1 MRMLCLI
8 WFLLASVVLNAQ
20 QGFAFTRFNT
30 EDGSGLSSNVVGS
43 IHQDDNGFI
52 WVGTANGL
60 QRFDG
65 SKFVY
70 FGVSYGDPMP
80 QSLVSQIIPFGKKQL
95 VLNYG
100 SLHQLGIFSPVGFS
114 YKRIEVRTAKQINP
128 RADYYVWKDNK
139 GQLFLNI
146 FRHGVLS
153 YNEKQNAFV
162 ENNPFS
168 LPEGFTPALDGIFE
182 DTIKQQVWFAGEK
195 GIAIYDQKS
204 KQLWHRGFNPRNLP
218 ILKNS
223 LVQDRPSDIFID
235 HSRRIWIVGWPL
247 QLNAGQVK
255 FCLDSTGSTYL
266 QKDTIGLSSGPVG
279 YAEYRNF
286 LDTKRSGLWI
296 YGMHTLFNWNR
307 SLQHFTYIKSV
318 MQSNHA
324 IEYDVVHQM
333 LEDRDGNIWLATD
346 RGLYFASFGTDNFSV
361 INFLFDGNRSQ
372 NNITDV
378 LEMPNGDLWFSS
390 WGEGVVVMDTF
401 LRRIEVPLFKKPPPS
416 TWPDFQR
423 AAIRLP
429 WALAYEKHTGKVWMG
444 CNHGVLLK
452 YDPVKKTTEYAIPQE
467 TGGSTIRFIADDV
480 KGQMWIGTQSGKLLK
495 WSENKFTQ
503 MADIGTIIYK
513 IFIDRQGAIWLA
525 TQEKGLIEIDPQSGR
540 VLRSFT
546 ASNGVNSLYSNTGM
560 DIEQLNDS
568 TIVYGA
574 GALNFINKRTG
585 TVRLLRS
592 EDGLPSNSV
601 RRLRMDSEGYL
612 WVITSNGLSRY
623 NPFKNRITTYGRK
636 DGIIVAEQTGN
647 ADILSG
653 TKYIVFAGGNALLFF
668 RPSVFV
674 TSKAPPDVVITDFKL
689 LNTFVPVDSLVQLP
703 QIKLTSD
710 QNSFSIYFSSLS
722 YQQRDRITYYFKM
735 EGIDKEWQAAD
746 RIYYQNYSLLPPGEY
761 TFRVYAENVE
771 GIRSVNTTEIKIVI
785 RPPFYRTKWFIST
798 LLFLIVLVIYFLHR
812 ERVNRL
818 LAVEKIR
825 TRVARDLHDDMGS
838 TLSTINILSAM
849 AKSKMSTDPVK
860 TATYI
865 GKISDNSQRMM
876 EAMDD
881 IVWSIKPSNDS
892 MQRVT
897 ARMREFATSVLEAKD
912 IALHFEVAEEVFDVK
927 LNMEAR
933 RDFFLIFKEALNNAA
948 KYSKATEVRVN
959 VGLQNKQL
967 SVIIKDNGQGFDV
980 AKADNGN
987 GLGNMHKRADGVHG
1001 KLRIR
1006 SEEGKGT
1013 EVKLTVPVM

>member
-1 MRMLCLI
+1 
-8 WFLLASVVLNAQ
+8 
-20 QGFAFTRFNT
+20 
-30 EDGSGLSSNVVGS
+30 
-43 IHQDDNGFI
+43 
-52 WVGTANGL
+52 
-60 QRFDG
+60 
-65 SKFVY
+65 
-70 FGVSYGDPMP
+70 
-80 QSLVSQIIPFGKKQL
+80 
-95 VLNYG
+95 
-100 SLHQLGIFSPVGFS
+100 
-114 YKRIEVRTAKQINP
+114 
-128 RADYYVWKDNK
+128 
-139 GQLFLNI
+139 
-146 FRHGVLS
+146 
-153 YNEKQNAFV
+153 
-162 ENNPFS
+162 
-168 LPEGFTPALDGIFE
+168 
-182 DTIKQQVWFAGEK
+182 
-195 GIAIYDQKS
+195 
-204 KQLWHRGFNPRNLP
+204 
-218 ILKNS
+218 
-223 LVQDRPSDIFID
+223 
-235 HSRRIWIVGWPL
+235 
-247 QLNAGQVK
+247 
-255 FCLDSTGSTYL
+255 
-266 QKDTIGLSSGPVG
+266 
-279 YAEYRNF
+279 
-286 LDTKRSGLWI
+286 
-296 YGMHTLFNWNR
+296 
-307 SLQHFTYIKSV
+307 
-318 MQSNHA
+318 
-324 IEYDVVHQM
+324 
-333 LEDRDGNIWLATD
+333 
-346 RGLYFASFGTDNFSV
+346 
-361 INFLFDGNRSQ
+361 
-372 NNITDV
+372 
-378 LEMPNGDLWFSS
+378 
-390 WGEGVVVMDTF
+390 
-401 LRRIEVPLFKKPPPS
+401 
-416 TWPDFQR
+416 
-423 AAIRLP
+423 
-429 WALAYEKHTGKVWMG
+429 
-444 CNHGVLLK
+444 
-452 YDPVKKTTEYAIPQE
+452 
-467 TGGSTIRFIADDV
+467 
-480 KGQMWIGTQSGKLLK
+480 
-495 WSENKFTQ
+495 
-503 MADIGTIIYK
+503 
-513 IFIDRQGAIWLA
+513 
-525 TQEKGLIEIDPQSGR
+525 
-540 VLRSFT
+540 
-546 ASNGVNSLYSNTGM
+546 
-560 DIEQLNDS
+560 
-568 TIVYGA
+568 
-574 GALNFINKRTG
+574 
-585 TVRLLRS
+585 
-592 EDGLPSNSV
+592 
-601 RRLRMDSEGYL
+601 
-612 WVITSNGLSRY
+612 
-623 NPFKNRITTYGRK
+623 
-636 DGIIVAEQTGN
+636 
-647 ADILSG
+647 
-653 TKYIVFAGGNALLFF
+653 
-668 RPSVFV
+668 
-674 TSKAPPDVVITDFKL
+674 L

-948 KYSKATEVRVN
+948 KYSKATEVWVN
-959 VGLQNKQL
+959 VSLQNKQL